1 MWPRLFADDDVPQGC
16 KIGGVAYR
24 VGIAWLNHEDQGVL
38 LTFSVNALLAFFSLF
53 AYHVF
58 AHLPSLKA
66 VFAPRVPLEQGPP
79 PHPLHIS
86 RGLSGPHEGEQ
97 LEATMLR
104 RFLIMNLTLFC
115 VFAATA
121 MPALILTYSIDP
133 YAGLDIPFAP
143 PPPPPQNPFPP
154 PALGGAAP
162 PAPPG
167 KPPLSPVV
175 PWLSGAPI
183 SGIQSFSLAHLPPGS
198 PRFWAPAACMLL
210 LTSVF
215 LILARREAEV
225 YARLRYDWLAA
236 PRPHLHAAR
245 LVTSHSLNGAV
256 APAVTAEDVY
266 ALLKPMFGAD
276 LHEVIKVPRE
286 VNQWRLSALGLQP
299 PSLQAGGGAD
309 VPLLTQSGRSSWS
322 MAAVWSL
329 VVDLAHEMRLLAT
342 GEPREAAPARGEGLP
357 EPCRSRRV
365 GEATETSFISLASLD
380 SITKMLQEAHLK
392 GAAGMIHNLSPAT
405 RATLEGW
412 MPVLVLTVLQMLT
425 LYSGL
430 LPALSRLQRRESAA
444 AGAREGVLVLLGS
457 CVVGS
462 LFETAKLILS
472 GGYCTLL
479 ALLGRSVLPLSVV
492 GAARLCGARGKAL
505 SGKALSALQRLY
517 YPSIYARAL
526 MVLSA
531 AFLFATIAPLITLVT
546 IAWLYAVS
554 RAWSFNV
561 RRVYLHDLGADFDSG
576 GAYWP
581 VAMRLETFA
590 LLTAQL
596 VLVAIHVLNSCW
608 YSGTVLFGLMIA
620 TMVRAS
626 RLQRHYSPLASELPL
641 ERCIK
646 VDASMAGDTSPGAQA
661 YQLDWILAEAS
672 RAYRTS
678 FENSSFRSGD
688 LLAGGQ

>member
-1 MWPRLFADDDVPQGC
+1 MDWPRLFADDNVPQGC

-256 APAVTAEDVY
+256 APAVTAD
-266 ALLKPMFGAD
+266 GRR
-276 LHEVIKVPRE
+276 PR
-286 VNQWRLSALGLQP
+286 S
-299 PSLQAGGGAD
+299 PS
-309 VPLLTQSGRSSWS
+309 RH
-322 MAAVWSL
+322 
-329 VVDLAHEMRLLAT
+329 VD
-342 GEPREAAPARGEGLP
+342 
-357 EPCRSRRV
+357 
-365 GEATETSFISLASLD
+365 
-380 SITKMLQEAHLK
+380 
-392 GAAGMIHNLSPAT
+392 
-405 RATLEGW
+405 
-412 MPVLVLTVLQMLT
+412 
-425 LYSGL
+425 
-430 LPALSRLQRRESAA
+430 
-444 AGAREGVLVLLGS
+444 
-457 CVVGS
+457 
-462 LFETAKLILS
+462 
-472 GGYCTLL
+472 
-479 ALLGRSVLPLSVV
+479 
-492 GAARLCGARGKAL
+492 
-505 SGKALSALQRLY
+505 
-517 YPSIYARAL
+517 
-526 MVLSA
+526 
-531 AFLFATIAPLITLVT
+531 
-546 IAWLYAVS
+546 
-554 RAWSFNV
+554 
-561 RRVYLHDLGADFDSG
+561 
-576 GAYWP
+576 
-581 VAMRLETFA
+581 
-590 LLTAQL
+590 
-596 VLVAIHVLNSCW
+596 
-608 YSGTVLFGLMIA
+608 
-620 TMVRAS
+620 
-626 RLQRHYSPLASELPL
+626 
-641 ERCIK
+641 
-646 VDASMAGDTSPGAQA
+646 DASIARVP
-661 YQLDWILAEAS
+661 
-672 RAYRTS
+672 
-678 FENSSFRSGD
+678 
-688 LLAGGQ
+688 

>member
-1 MWPRLFADDDVPQGC
+1 MDWRLFADDDVPQGC

-256 APAVTAEDVY
+256 APAVTAD
-266 ALLKPMFGAD
+266 GRR
-276 LHEVIKVPRE
+276 PR
-286 VNQWRLSALGLQP
+286 S
-299 PSLQAGGGAD
+299 PS
-309 VPLLTQSGRSSWS
+309 RH
-322 MAAVWSL
+322 
-329 VVDLAHEMRLLAT
+329 VD
-342 GEPREAAPARGEGLP
+342 
-357 EPCRSRRV
+357 
-365 GEATETSFISLASLD
+365 
-380 SITKMLQEAHLK
+380 
-392 GAAGMIHNLSPAT
+392 
-405 RATLEGW
+405 
-412 MPVLVLTVLQMLT
+412 
-425 LYSGL
+425 
-430 LPALSRLQRRESAA
+430 
-444 AGAREGVLVLLGS
+444 
-457 CVVGS
+457 
-462 LFETAKLILS
+462 
-472 GGYCTLL
+472 
-479 ALLGRSVLPLSVV
+479 
-492 GAARLCGARGKAL
+492 
-505 SGKALSALQRLY
+505 
-517 YPSIYARAL
+517 
-526 MVLSA
+526 
-531 AFLFATIAPLITLVT
+531 
-546 IAWLYAVS
+546 
-554 RAWSFNV
+554 
-561 RRVYLHDLGADFDSG
+561 
-576 GAYWP
+576 
-581 VAMRLETFA
+581 
-590 LLTAQL
+590 
-596 VLVAIHVLNSCW
+596 
-608 YSGTVLFGLMIA
+608 
-620 TMVRAS
+620 
-626 RLQRHYSPLASELPL
+626 
-641 ERCIK
+641 
-646 VDASMAGDTSPGAQA
+646 DASIARVP
-661 YQLDWILAEAS
+661 
-672 RAYRTS
+672 
-678 FENSSFRSGD
+678 
-688 LLAGGQ
+688 